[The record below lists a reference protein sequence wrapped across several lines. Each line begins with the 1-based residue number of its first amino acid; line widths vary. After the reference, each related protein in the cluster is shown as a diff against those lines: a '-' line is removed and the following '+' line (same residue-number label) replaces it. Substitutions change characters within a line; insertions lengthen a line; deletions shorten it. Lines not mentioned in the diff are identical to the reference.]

1 MAFSRRDFLKRTCCT
16 AAAGMAAAS
25 FSRFGLMNA
34 LAQTSSDYKALVCVF
49 MFGGNDANNLIVPLT
64 AADYASYQQTRA
76 VLALPQANLLPVT
89 PSSLGVQYGF
99 HPKMADVQTLFTG
112 GHAALLANVG
122 TLVRPTTRDDFRNG
136 QAVVPRNLFSH
147 EDQQN
152 QMQTAT
158 LRGGSSTGWAGR
170 TADKIQ
176 ASFASNF
183 PTIISL
189 AGTNIFC
196 EGVTSSAIQA
206 SGDPTQ
212 LLKGFGGSNDDHARL
227 TAFNNLLT
235 FDTGLSLIQSASGIT
250 TSALRN
256 AQLLADAMK
265 QAPNFATVFPNNGL
279 AGQLK
284 QVAKIISVRAALG
297 IQRQIFFVSI
307 GGFDTHSTQLPAQ
320 DSLYGQMSP
329 ALGAFYAATQELG
342 VDNAVTTFT
351 LSDFSRTFKPDSN
364 SGSDHAW
371 GGHHLIVGGAVKGGD
386 FYGKFP
392 TLALGGPDD
401 ASGEGRWIPTT
412 SLDQYGATLA
422 NWFGVQVADL
432 PSIFPNLSNFTNQTL
447 GFLG

>member
-1 MAFSRRDFLKRTCCT
+1 
-16 AAAGMAAAS
+16 
-25 FSRFGLMNA
+25 MNQ
-34 LAQTSSDYKALVCVF
+34 LAQTTSEYKALVCVF
-49 MFGGNDANNLIVPLT
+49 MFGGNDSNNLIVPLP
-64 AADYASYQQTRA
+64 APEYASYQQTRA

-99 HPKMADVQTLFTG
+99 HPKMTDLQTLFNG

-147 EDQQN
+147 EDQQD

-158 LRGGSSTGWAGR
+158 LRSGSNTGWAGR

-176 ASFASNF
+176 AAFQSSF
-183 PTIISL
+183 PTVISL

-196 EGVTSSAIQA
+196 EGVSSSPIQA

-212 LLKGFGGSNDDHARL
+212 LLKGFGGSDGSARL
-227 TAFNNLLT
+227 NAFNNLLT
-235 FDTGLSLIQSASGIT
+235 FDTGLSLIQSASQIT
-250 TSALRN
+250 TNALKN
-256 AQLLADAMK
+256 AQTLADALA
-265 QAPNFATVFPNNGL
+265 QAPNFTTVFPKSGL
-279 AGQLK
+279 GSQLQ
-284 QVAKIISVRAALG
+284 QVAKIIAVRSALN

-307 GGFDTHSTQLPAQ
+307 GGFDTHSAQLPTQ
-320 DSLYGQMSP
+320 DALYGQMSP

-342 VDNAVTTFT
+342 VGNAVTTFT
-351 LSDFSRTFKPDSN
+351 LSDFSRTYKPDSN

-371 GGHHLIVGGAVKGGD
+371 GGHHLILGGAVKGGD
-386 FYGKFP
+386 FYGKLP

-401 ASGEGRWIPTT
+401 ATGEGRWIPTT

-422 NWFGVQVADL
+422 NWFGVQTADL

-447 GFLG
+447 GFFS

>member
-49 MFGGNDANNLIVPLT
+49 MFGGNDSNNLIVPLT

-89 PSSLGVQYGF
+89 PSSLGVPYGF
-99 HPKMADVQTLFTG
+99 HPKMADVQSLFNG

-147 EDQQN
+147 EDQQS

-176 ASFASNF
+176 ASFGSNF

-196 EGVTSSAIQA
+196 EGVVSSAIQA

-212 LLKGFGGSNDDHARL
+212 LLKGFGGSNDDQNRL

-256 AQLLADAMK
+256 AKLLADAMA

-279 AGQLK
+279 ANQLK

-342 VDNAVTTFT
+342 VGNAVTTFT
-351 LSDFSRTFKPDSN
+351 LSDFSRTYKPDSN

-371 GGHHLIVGGAVKGGD
+371 GGHHMVVGGAVKGGD

-401 ASGEGRWIPTT
+401 ATGEGRWIPTT

-422 NWFGVQVADL
+422 NWFGVQTADL
-432 PSIFPNLSNFTNQTL
+432 PSVFPNLSNFSNQTL
-447 GFLG
+447 GFFS

>member
-1 MAFSRRDFLKRTCCT
+1 MAFSRRDFLKTTCCT

-49 MFGGNDANNLIVPLT
+49 MFGGNDSNNLIVPLT
-64 AADYASYQQTRA
+64 APDYASYQQTRA

-99 HPKMADVQTLFTG
+99 HPKMTDLQTLFNG

-147 EDQQN
+147 EDQQD

-158 LRGGSSTGWAGR
+158 LRSGSNTGWAGR

-176 ASFASNF
+176 AAFQSSF
-183 PTIISL
+183 PTVISL

-196 EGVTSSAIQA
+196 EGVSSSPIQA

-212 LLKGFGGSNDDHARL
+212 LLKGFGGSDGSARL
-227 TAFNNLLT
+227 NAFNNLLT
-235 FDTGLSLIQSASGIT
+235 FDTGLSLIQSASQIT
-250 TSALRN
+250 TNALKN
-256 AQLLADAMK
+256 AQTLADALA
-265 QAPNFATVFPNNGL
+265 QAPNFTTVFPKSGL
-279 AGQLK
+279 GSQLQ
-284 QVAKIISVRAALG
+284 QVAKIIAVRSALN

-307 GGFDTHSTQLPAQ
+307 GGFDTHSAQLPTQ
-320 DSLYGQMSP
+320 DALYGQMSP

-342 VDNAVTTFT
+342 VGNAVTTFT
-351 LSDFSRTFKPDSN
+351 LSDFSRTYKPDSN

-371 GGHHLIVGGAVKGGD
+371 GGHHLILGGAVKGGD
-386 FYGKFP
+386 FYGKLP

-401 ASGEGRWIPTT
+401 ATGEGRWIPTT

-422 NWFGVQVADL
+422 NWFGVQTADL

-447 GFLG
+447 GFFS

>member
-99 HPKMADVQTLFTG
+99 HPKMMDVQTLFNG

-176 ASFASNF
+176 ASFGSNF

-196 EGVTSSAIQA
+196 EGVVSSAIQA

-212 LLKGFGGSNDDHARL
+212 LLKGFGGSNDSQARL

-235 FDTGLSLIQSASGIT
+235 FDTGLSLIQSASEIT

-256 AQLLADAMK
+256 AQMLADAMA
-265 QAPNFATVFPNNGL
+265 QAPNFTTVFPNNGL
-279 AGQLK
+279 ANQLK

-342 VDNAVTTFT
+342 VGPNVTTFT

-371 GGHHLIVGGAVKGGD
+371 GGHHLVVGGAVKGGD

-401 ASGEGRWIPTT
+401 ATGEGRWIPTT

-422 NWFGVQVADL
+422 NWFGVQTADL
-432 PSIFPNLSNFTNQTL
+432 PSIFPNLSNFSNQTL
-447 GFLG
+447 GFFS